1 MKIRSVKMNNHKKV
15 FVLRTY
21 KDRYEYPYAL
31 LDTRPTDDD
40 RIVKAYVDS
49 ELGAEAFTYELA
61 SGAEDSVHIDR
72 VLEYSQDPS
81 YLRDLLLYKLTLEAK
96 KLVDASPL
104 GIRELSRRLGTSPT
118 QLYRV
123 LDEENNRKSLDR
135 VFDLLTV
142 LQCRI
147 DIRSKGNRAKR
158 ARATHPGQ
166 ATLELIV
173 RT

>member
-1 MKIRSVKMNNHKKV
+1 VKIRSVKLNNHKKV

-40 RIVKAYVDS
+40 RIVKAFVDP
-49 ELGAEAFTYELA
+49 ELGKEAFTYELA

-72 VLEYSQDPS
+72 VLEYSRDPS

-135 VFDLLTV
+135 VFDLLSV

-147 DIRSKGNRAKR
+147 DIRSKVSRGSRSAKP
-158 ARATHPGQ
+158 A
-166 ATLELIV
+166 LELIV
-173 RT
+173 RAGTN